1 MNEVKNDFRLE
12 LSLKAKNGLEFIIS
26 GMILWIII
34 TIVWTMNLSGYNKGI
49 LTFMVSGLMFPM
61 AFGLSRLLKT
71 QWKIKDN
78 PLHPI
83 GVRLNIAQLFYF
95 PFLIFVMVKVP
106 DYFLMTYA
114 IITGA
119 HLFPYGW
126 FYNETGYSL
135 MAGLMSVGSLVLGL
149 YLPGNQM
156 YLIGVSM
163 SLSFF
168 VLAIWLY
175 LSYRKKANSQNHDE

>member
-1 MNEVKNDFRLE
+1 MNEVKDAFRLE
-12 LSLKAKNGLEFIIS
+12 LSLKAKNGLEFIVS

-34 TIVWTMNLSGYNKGI
+34 TFVWTMNLSGYYKGI
-49 LTFMVSGLMFPM
+49 LTFMVSGLMFPL
-61 AFGLSRLLKT
+61 AYGLSRLLKT

-78 PLHPI
+78 PLHPL

-95 PFLIFVMVKVP
+95 PFLIFVMVRIP

-135 MAGLMSVGSLVLGL
+135 MAGIISVGSLVLGL
-149 YLPGNQM
+149 NLSADNM
-156 YLIGVSM
+156 YMIGALMV
-163 SLSFF
+163 LSFF
-168 VLAIWLY
+168 VLAVWLY
-175 LSYRKKANSQNHDE
+175 LSYRKKVNSQRQE